1 VVNPVTRRGVPV
13 CFFITSKEVVPVL
26 AEWLN
31 WVKNNTNNNVKR
43 FMIDC
48 SATEIAA
55 IRQVFGSDANILL
68 CHWHIKR
75 AWDDKL
81 RTTVSLKG
89 QRMTIKELILPLG
102 QDSQRH

>member
-13 CFFITSKEVVPVL
+13 CFFIAGKEVVPVL
-26 AEWLN
+26 TEWLN

-48 SATEIAA
+48 NATEIAA
-55 IRQVFGSDANILL
+55 IRQVFGSDGNILL

-75 AWDDKL
+75 A
-81 RTTVSLKG
+81 
-89 QRMTIKELILPLG
+89 
-102 QDSQRH
+102 